1 MRFNIFLPLYNSY
14 QAIQKAFEHFLA
26 TKTTRE
32 KYFLAATIV
41 LCVCFIVID
50 FIYLPLL
57 EKYSA
62 LSRLHTHTLKEFA
75 LSSDS
80 IQNATSAH
88 LEQSQNI
95 QEKLRIT
102 QENIALIQSYLK
114 ENTKEPHLN
123 PFALMSELINFA
135 KTHQLSLSSFSPHA
149 TLDALGIEGMGSFE
163 EIVALIYFI
172 ESHRFFSVDTLSF
185 KPFNDALIHFNI
197 MVIDYRSK
205 NPIYRELL

>member
-14 QAIQKAFEHFLA
+14 QAIQKTFEHFLA

-62 LSRLHTHTLKEFA
+62 LSRLHTHTLEEFA

-102 QENIALIQSYLK
+102 QENIAL
-114 ENTKEPHLN
+114 
-123 PFALMSELINFA
+123 SELINFA

-163 EIVALIYFI
+163 EIVALIDFI

-205 NPIYRELL
+205 NPIYRESL